1 MLAAGWVE
9 LAGAVELWLAGV
21 EDEEPL
27 LVVVPDELL
36 AGCVLDDCPLGL
48 LVAGVDFGGKSA
60 SNMGRAKVDIGQPAK
75 TQPPKFQCIGVIQ
88 F

>member
-9 LAGAVELWLAGV
+9 LAGAVGLSLAGV
-21 EDEEPL
+21 EDDEPP

-36 AGCVLDDCPLGL
+36 AGCVPDDCPLGL
-48 LVAGVDFGGKSA
+48 VLACVDFGGKSA

-75 TQPPKFQCIGVIQ
+75 TQPPKFQCMGVIK